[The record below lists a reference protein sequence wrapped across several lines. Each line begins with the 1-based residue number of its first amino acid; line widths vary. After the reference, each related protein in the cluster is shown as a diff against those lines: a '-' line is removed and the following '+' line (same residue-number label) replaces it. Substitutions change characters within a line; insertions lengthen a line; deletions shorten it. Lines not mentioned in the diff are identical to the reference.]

1 VTAEST
7 DADTESA
14 KDSAPPTTEPSFW
27 KRWIVR
33 RWLISRGLTLLILT
47 FEYARVTGD
56 LRYYFRSTG
65 ALLAGG
71 AFDDAMREYPPI
83 CVLFTSG
90 LKLVFGVQQDVF
102 AASFLLVMIGVD
114 IWFTRLLW
122 RSSHGRKGAG
132 IWVWLWFAP
141 ALGPIMYARLD
152 LAPAVLAGAAVLLA
166 LRRAGPMVA
175 KGARPVLAGV
185 VAGLGFLVKLFPLVV
200 IPALVLR
207 REGRWRLV
215 GAFAAVCV
223 VGVGVTYLVL
233 GGERT
238 LSPLTWQSDRSLQ
251 LESLFALPALV
262 ANVFQPGRW
271 HTDYGRF
278 LAVEVVGPGVDQLLA
293 AATIGMGV
301 AILIL
306 AVLWFRCVLAGVRSA
321 RQGGAEASPAAAI
334 GWLFVAT
341 ICLMLLTNKVFSPQ
355 YLVWL
360 AAALAALGVV
370 ADAPSV
376 LRAGRLFVVTCVLTQ
391 IFYPTL
397 YHRLVRIQA
406 DMVVV
411 IALRDAVLLFLTA
424 VAIRQVWV
432 ATRRIVGE
440 AEPVSPPVLR

>member
-7 DADTESA
+7 DTASA
-14 KDSAPPTTEPSFW
+14 GCAQPTTEPSFW
-27 KRWIVR
+27 RRWIVR
-33 RWLISRGLTLLILT
+33 RWLISRGLTLLLLT

-56 LRYYFRSTG
+56 VRYYFRSTG
-65 ALLAGG
+65 ALLASGS
-71 AFDDAMREYPPI
+71 FDEVMREYPPL
-83 CVLFTSG
+83 CVLFTTG

-102 AASFLLVMIGVD
+102 AVSFLLAMIGVD

-132 IWVWLWFAP
+132 IWIWLWFAP

-152 LAPAVLAGAAVLLA
+152 LAPAVLAGAAVVLA
-166 LRRAGPMVA
+166 LRRAGPMAVR
-175 KGARPVLAGV
+175 GARPVLAGV
-185 VAGLGFLVKLFPLVV
+185 IAGLGFLVKLFPLVAM
-200 IPALVLR
+200 PALVLR

-215 GAFAAVCV
+215 GAFAATAVL
-223 VGVGVTYLVL
+223 GVGVMYLVL

-238 LSPLTWQSDRSLQ
+238 LSPLTWQSGRSLQ
-251 LESLFALPALV
+251 IESLFALPLLV

-271 HTDYGRF
+271 HSDYSRY
-278 LAVEVVGPGVDQLLA
+278 LAVEVVGPGVDQLLT
-293 AATIGMGV
+293 AATIGTGV

-306 AVLWFRCVLAGVRSA
+306 AVLWFRCVLAGIRGTGQAGV
-321 RQGGAEASPAAAI
+321 EAPPAAAI

-360 AAALAALGVV
+360 AAALAVLGVV
-370 ADAPSV
+370 ADGRSV
-376 LRAGRLFVVTCVLTQ
+376 LRAGRLFIVTCVLTQ

-397 YHRLVRIQA
+397 YHRLYRMQP

-411 IALRDAVLLFLTA
+411 ITLRDAVLLLLTG
-424 VAIRQVWV
+424 V
-432 ATRRIVGE
+432 
-440 AEPVSPPVLR
+440 VLRQAWISARSTRTRQEEGPS